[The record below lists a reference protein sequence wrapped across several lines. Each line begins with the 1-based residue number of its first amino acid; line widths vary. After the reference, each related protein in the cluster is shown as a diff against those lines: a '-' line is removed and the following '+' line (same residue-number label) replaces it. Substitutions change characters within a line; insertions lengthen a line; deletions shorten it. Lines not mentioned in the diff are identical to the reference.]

1 MKTTTQLAV
10 AAVALFASSVMSL
23 GSVYYFLYEL
33 RDDVRV
39 VNAAG
44 IVRGGTQR
52 LVNLELAGQKSDELI
67 DEIDRLINGLIDGD
81 ESLELPAATDPEFLA
96 KNQEIAASW
105 ANLKTIIFAVRK
117 NPNQKNILIQ
127 NSENHWDLTNDG
139 VFTAELGSKR
149 KNDRYKHILAIILL
163 MDLFFLVIILWLKF
177 LIYYK
182 IQTTIETISI
192 SSTAMAAAI
201 TEQEEIA
208 SKQAIAVNKTN
219 QIIDKLRKFSDH
231 SVEQAIQVNQSA
243 SEVKKLV
250 QSGNNTEEQIMSE
263 MATLNVKVE
272 TLQTEIMDLR
282 EDTKEIANISE
293 LVSELANYTN
303 MLALNASMEAARA
316 GENGQAFA
324 VVAREIRKLANQSKK
339 AAEKIYSLVSEIQ
352 KSIKSTVV
360 VTNESRNSVDEGV
373 NKTTEMLEAFQKVL
387 NAIDT
392 VFTSG
397 EEITLTAQQQAA
409 IIQEAFE
416 AVEEIK
422 FASQESAGGMDRAKN
437 GMKQLKEVVSNL
449 DAIV

>member
-10 AAVALFASSVMSL
+10 AAVALFASSVISL

-67 DEIDRLINGLIDGD
+67 DEIDRLINGLIHGD
-81 ESLELPAATDPEFLA
+81 ESLELPAATDPEFMA
-96 KNQEIAASW
+96 KNQAIAASW
-105 ANLKTIIFAVRK
+105 ENIKTLIFAVRK
-117 NPNQKNILIQ
+117 NPTQKNLLIQ

-139 VFTAELGSKR
+139 VFTAETWSKL
-149 KNDRYKHILAIILL
+149 KNDRYKHIIAIIFLINL
-163 MDLFFLVIILWLKF
+163 SLLVIILWLRF
-177 LIYYK
+177 GIYYK
-182 IQTTIETISI
+182 IKNTIETISS
-192 SSTAMAAAI
+192 SSTAMTAAI
-201 TEQEEIA
+201 TEQENIA
-208 SKQAIAVNKTN
+208 IKQAKKVNQTKT
-219 QIIDKLRKFSDH
+219 IIDKLRKFSDH
-231 SVEQAIQVNQSA
+231 SVEQANQVNQSA

-250 QSGNNTEEQIMSE
+250 QSGNNTEEKIMSE
-263 MATLNVKVE
+263 MANLNGKVE
-272 TLQTEIMDLR
+272 ILQTEIMNLR

-352 KSIKSTVV
+352 NSIKSTVL

-373 NKTTEMLEAFQKVL
+373 NKTTEMIEAFQKVL
-387 NAIDT
+387 KAIDT

-416 AVEEIK
+416 AIEEINR
-422 FASQESAGGMDRAKN
+422 AAQESACGMDRAKN
-437 GMKQLKEVVSNL
+437 GMKQLKEVISNL